1 MPKKRYKPK
10 FTSAAPSDDKS
21 ELNGNS
27 LSIPGQSGSPLIKF
41 RSYQSEAFHNKTA
54 GIQIW
59 LWARQTGK
67 SFTLAAWAV
76 DRLITNPGRTVT
88 MLSNSKFN
96 GIVLNRKCADVCRL
110 MGQAFEQVDLSPDNR
125 FENMNCETR
134 ILVSG
139 RVGRILV
146 LAANPRTARGFSGD
160 LILDE
165 FAFHEDAA
173 AIWEAAEPILA
184 SNKDFLCRIAST
196 PNGKHNM
203 FYRLCTS
210 SNIPVSRITRTDAY
224 HQGCPV

>member
-1 MPKKRYKPK
+1 MSMEHPEKRRKGASLIEFRRYQWDA
-10 FTSAAPSDDKS
+10 FSNRS
-21 ELNGNS
+21 NG
-27 LSIPGQSGSPLIKF
+27 I
-41 RSYQSEAFHNKTA
+41 E
-54 GIQIW
+54 IW
-59 LWARQTGK
+59 VWGRQTGK

-76 DRLITNPGRTVT
+76 NRLLTRPGRLVT
-88 MLSNSKFN
+88 ILSNSKSN
-96 GIVLNRKCADVCRL
+96 GIELNRRCAEGCHILNR
-110 MGQAFEQVDLSPDNR
+110 AFEQGALSPDNR
-125 FENMNCETR
+125 FETFNTETR
-134 ILVSG
+134 ITMHG
-139 RVGRILV
+139 QTGRIKV

-210 SNIPVSRITRTDAY
+210 SDIPVSRVTRTDAY
-224 HQGCPV
+224 HQGCPVFHRITR